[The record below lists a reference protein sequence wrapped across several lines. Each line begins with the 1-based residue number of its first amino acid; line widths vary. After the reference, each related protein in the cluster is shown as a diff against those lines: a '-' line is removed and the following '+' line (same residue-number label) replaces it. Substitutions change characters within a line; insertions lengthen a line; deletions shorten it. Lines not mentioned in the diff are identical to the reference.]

1 MVWPVRRS
9 WFVRRALGWVA
20 WVCAGLIAFCALVT
34 ALFVAAFGH
43 PLAMSIIGLCFA
55 FIPIVV
61 LATAV
66 GVHARGSVAAGRGWV
81 GFRLFRR
88 WRGVDVGSIRT
99 VRVTSRP
106 VDGADGF
113 GAAWFGTSDFGPTDF
128 GRTGVGP
135 DRERSPG
142 QRDVIDVLPPGGEL
156 DSGPDRRDTDGAPG
170 GPGPA

>member
-20 WVCAGLIAFCALVT
+20 WVCLGLIAFCALVT

-43 PLAMSIIGLCFA
+43 PLAMSIIGLFFA

-66 GVHARGSVAAGRGWV
+66 GVHTRGSVAAGRGWV

-88 WRGVDVGSIRT
+88 WRGVDMGSIRT
-99 VRVTSRP
+99 IRVTRSP
-106 VDGADGF
+106 VDGSYDAAASGF
-113 GAAWFGTSDFGPTDF
+113 GGPGFGGPGFGGSEF
-128 GRTGVGP
+128 G
-135 DRERSPG
+135 
-142 QRDVIDVLPPGGEL
+142 DVIDVLSPEGEL
-156 DSGPDRRDTDGAPG
+156 GRGTEERRGDGAPG